1 MIKSMSVLTHPIYKT
16 HMSYFVFG
24 ANDFVLSRF
33 TEFCIVVIKRE
44 PVNHKPQ
51 LLTTKQSF
59 II

>member
-44 PVNHKPQ
+44 PVNHKLQ
-51 LLTTKQSF
+51 LLTKQSF